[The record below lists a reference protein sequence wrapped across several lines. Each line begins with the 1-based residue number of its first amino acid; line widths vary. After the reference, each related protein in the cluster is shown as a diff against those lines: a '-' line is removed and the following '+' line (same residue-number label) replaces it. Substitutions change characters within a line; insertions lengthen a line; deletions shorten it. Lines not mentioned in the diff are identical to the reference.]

1 MNQTESQWD
10 KLLKIKTTGRDDS
23 RSDQY
28 RYPYEPTQ
36 YLVLERL
43 ANSGLI
49 SKKNTV
55 PDYGTGKGRVGFYL
69 SYQTR
74 CRSVGM
80 EYDER
85 IFSAAESNREHAVSG
100 RRVSFELTGAE
111 EYAVPTD
118 VDRCYFFNPF
128 SVEILQKVLAR
139 IYESYYENPREI
151 LLMFYYPSEEYIS
164 CLMTEEALMFVDE
177 ISTEDLFEVKNE
189 RERILI
195 FSVE

>member
-1 MNQTESQWD
+1 M
-10 KLLKIKTTGRDDS
+10 L
-23 RSDQY
+23 
-28 RYPYEPTQ
+28 
-36 YLVLERL
+36 
-43 ANSGLI
+43 
-49 SKKNTV
+49 
-55 PDYGTGKGRVGFYL
+55 
-69 SYQTR
+69 
-74 CRSVGM
+74 
-80 EYDER
+80 
-85 IFSAAESNREHAVSG
+85 
-100 RRVSFELTGAE
+100 
-111 EYAVPTD
+111 
-118 VDRCYFFNPF
+118 FFNPF